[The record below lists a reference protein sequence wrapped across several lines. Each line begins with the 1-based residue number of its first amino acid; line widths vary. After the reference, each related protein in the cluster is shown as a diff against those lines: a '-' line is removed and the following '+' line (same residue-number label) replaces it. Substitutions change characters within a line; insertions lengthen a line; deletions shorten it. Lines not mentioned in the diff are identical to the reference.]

1 MTSKKIKLN
10 GGTFSL
16 SKEEHTLLREIFIE
30 YRKQLGT
37 EKTLN
42 HDRVMMPFYQQAYN
56 ELINLIKKFDCYEG
70 WMEQND

>member
-1 MTSKKIKLN
+1 MASKKIKLN

-30 YRKQLGT
+30 YRKQLAE
-37 EKTLN
+37 EKIFN
-42 HDRVMMPFYQQAYN
+42 QDRVMKPFYQQAYN

>member
-1 MTSKKIKLN
+1 MVSKKIKLN

-30 YRKQLGT
+30 YRMQLV
-37 EKTLN
+37 EDKILN
-42 HDRVMMPFYQQAYN
+42 NNRVMKPFYQQAYN
-56 ELINLIKKFDCYEG
+56 ELINLIKKFDCYEK

>member
-1 MTSKKIKLN
+1 MASKEIKLN

-30 YRKQLGT
+30 YRKQLAE
-37 EKTLN
+37 EKIFN
-42 HDRVMMPFYQQAYN
+42 QDRVMKPFYQQAYN

>member
-1 MTSKKIKLN
+1 MVSKKTKLN

-30 YRKQLGT
+30 YRMQLV
-37 EKTLN
+37 EDKILN
-42 HDRVMMPFYQQAYN
+42 NDKVMKLFYQQAYN
-56 ELINLIKKFDCYEG
+56 KLINLIKKFDCYEE

>member
-1 MTSKKIKLN
+1 MVSKKINLN

-16 SKEEHTLLREIFIE
+16 SKEEHTLLREVFIE
-30 YRKQLGT
+30 YRKQLSE
-37 EKTLN
+37 EKIFN
-42 HDRVMMPFYQQAYN
+42 QDRVMKPFYQQAYN